1 MILNVNFAGAPEP
14 SPALG
19 VHSMADC
26 VNMKQA
32 ASAIVA
38 NDAEKQAPQRVDA
51 PSDPSTLDGVKIL
64 VAIAAFDFAQLPHLE
79 EVLDA
84 YLDMCVAGAKVDV
97 VIHATVPY
105 PVTLIDLLNSRL
117 TCTNPSPR
125 ADFTVTIVL
134 KTKNLRLH
142 LVDEHRPLFYENIND
157 YDLFIYS
164 EDDIRVTPKTVGAY
178 MYETERVKQLVGPE
192 RASDFN
198 VGVARYG
205 TRLMLCFLSLVV
217 LACLL
222 IHLMLSFNTEYNFP
236 PEILIDDKTRHVTQN
251 VTRVYWEHPWKPP
264 IPKSVDAVPQEPL
277 SSSYVHMTNHHQ
289 GMFIATRDLLK
300 AWKERE
306 GCNFDVVRDRP
317 GLKGK
322 PHQPAEG
329 TQRVWMSS
337 QMLYG
342 NRHCNVQQVIPM
354 DKFGALT
361 VLHLPNKNYRRV
373 GRKGRVGGND
383 AKEDKQ
389 DTDGSGE
396 IEGPSSKLLTA
407 LQLHI
412 DMRRKWPMQPQLP
425 YKGIQMIDE
434 VRGGRT
440 PMLDRRMREF
450 RAYEARG
457 GVMSEEDMDKV
468 ALIDE
473 DGM

>member
-1 MILNVNFAGAPEP
+1 MAPSRPSPAPRTRQGSSKSSSSAITLVLGFLIGCVVCTTVILNVNFAGAPEP

-222 IHLMLSFNTEYNFP
+222 AYSSY
-236 PEILIDDKTRHVTQN
+236 
-251 VTRVYWEHPWKPP
+251 
-264 IPKSVDAVPQEPL
+264 AVLQYRIQL
-277 SSSYVHMTNHHQ
+277 SS
-289 GMFIATRDLLK
+289 RDF
-300 AWKERE
+300 
-306 GCNFDVVRDRP
+306 N
-317 GLKGK
+317 
-322 PHQPAEG
+322 
-329 TQRVWMSS
+329 
-337 QMLYG
+337 
-342 NRHCNVQQVIPM
+342 
-354 DKFGALT
+354 
-361 VLHLPNKNYRRV
+361 
-373 GRKGRVGGND
+373 
-383 AKEDKQ
+383 
-389 DTDGSGE
+389 
-396 IEGPSSKLLTA
+396 
-407 LQLHI
+407 
-412 DMRRKWPMQPQLP
+412 
-425 YKGIQMIDE
+425 
-434 VRGGRT
+434 
-440 PMLDRRMREF
+440 
-450 RAYEARG
+450 
-457 GVMSEEDMDKV
+457 
-468 ALIDE
+468 
-473 DGM
+473 